1 MSVELILLDDVVN
14 LGKIGDKVKV
24 SDGYARNFLLPRKL
38 AQRVTVGVL
47 RQVEAKKLVL
57 QKQAAERLEIAQAVA
72 AKLSGL
78 AVLEIPVTVGEND
91 KMYGSVSA
99 QVIAEMLQSQG
110 FEIEKNAVLLDEPI
124 RDLGSFDVEVKVH
137 AEVKAVV
144 KVNVS
149 KKG

>member
-24 SDGYARNFLLPRKL
+24 SEGYARNFLLPRKL

-57 QKQAAERLEIAQAVA
+57 QKQASERLEIAEALA
-72 AKLSGL
+72 SKLSSL
-78 AVLEIPVTVGEND
+78 EALEIPVTVGEND

-99 QVIAEMLQSQG
+99 QVIAEALQSKG
-110 FEIEKNAVLLDEPI
+110 FEIEKSAVLLDEAI
-124 RDLGSFDVEVKVH
+124 RGLGLFEVEVKVH
-137 AEVKAVV
+137 AEVKAIV

-149 KKG
+149 KKD